1 MMFTERINLR
11 EIWNVT
17 LPSVIFTALF
27 LVSAWPL
34 LAGENLIQTT
44 NTNQIQLML
53 AILIPV
59 SMVLLL
65 NDVLN
70 QLISIRSFALIAIF
84 VSLAVALRPLGLGV
98 AGLEPIWV
106 AIILAGYT
114 LGISAG
120 FIVGGLALM
129 LSALVTGGVG
139 PWLGNQMVLA
149 ALIGA
154 GAGVIGRVSISRLII
169 SVYAFITTY
178 FFGWFMNLWFWP
190 TFSNLQSAIA
200 FDATSSIAERVS
212 AWAKFSLLTS
222 SGFDVPRALL
232 SATLVWLSA
241 RRIRSTVTRLN
252 APFTTEP

>member
-1 MMFTERINLR
+1 MMFTARINLR
-11 EIWNVT
+11 DILNVA
-17 LPSVIFTALF
+17 LPSVIFTALL

-34 LAGENLIQTT
+34 LAGENLLQST
-44 NTNQIQLML
+44 NANQIQLIL
-53 AILIPV
+53 AILIPL
-59 SMVLLL
+59 SMILLL

-106 AIILAGYT
+106 AIIIAGYT

-154 GAGVIGRVSISRLII
+154 GAGAIGRISMSRLMITL
-169 SVYAFITTY
+169 YAFITTY

-200 FDATSSIAERVS
+200 FDATSSVAERIS

-232 SATLVWLSA
+232 SATLVWLTA
-241 RRIRSTVTRLN
+241 RRMKATVTRLN
-252 APFTTEP
+252 APFTTEH